1 MALSAGTNTS
11 RCRPI
16 MPTVTVRKA
25 GASVLVST
33 YTASISP
40 IFAPSGS
47 MTVLPRQSR
56 RLSTANTAISARPS
70 PH

>member
-1 MALSAGTNTS
+1 VALSAGTNTS

-40 IFAPSGS
+40 IFPSGS